1 MLIIKLPF
9 SSFWTVRHSF
19 LQVVGIEIFICSTIV
34 FLCMSCAALQ
44 SISRDMIFNNL
55 KWSLMIF
62 ILSVMSS
69 SCWAR
74 RNEAVKKLVKYI
86 RKLHRILVLNNPTKV
101 SSCILDYLPHLNLG
115 QPACRATLRGGECK
129 LWSSGKGKGKGSTR
143 KVTQRSFIDYRL
155 SIIDILSLELTLKL
169 VATFPPPPP
178 QPGRLFYL
186 TNEQIQIRWVRWR

>member
-19 LQVVGIEIFICSTIV
+19 LQVVGIEIFICSTTV

-74 RNEAVKKLVKYI
+74 RNQAVKKLVKYI
-86 RKLHRILVLNNPTKV
+86 RKLHIVLNNPTKV
-101 SSCILDYLPHLNLG
+101 RCCTPERGS
-115 QPACRATLRGGECK
+115 ACL
-129 LWSSGKGKGKGSTR
+129 
-143 KVTQRSFIDYRL
+143 
-155 SIIDILSLELTLKL
+155 
-169 VATFPPPPP
+169 
-178 QPGRLFYL
+178 PGRAMGGV
-186 TNEQIQIRWVRWR
+186 QIICYQSWVFFHKI

>member
-69 SCWAR
+69 SYWAR
-74 RNEAVKKLVKYI
+74 RNQAVKKLVKYI
-86 RKLHRILVLNNPTKV
+86 RKLHRFLVFNNSTKFSSSKMTLALFGVYYTPWWLCHPVVIFWPTPWCFKLMTSSVDRPGPKTNIL
-101 SSCILDYLPHLNLG
+101 
-115 QPACRATLRGGECK
+115 
-129 LWSSGKGKGKGSTR
+129 
-143 KVTQRSFIDYRL
+143 
-155 SIIDILSLELTLKL
+155 
-169 VATFPPPPP
+169 
-178 QPGRLFYL
+178 
-186 TNEQIQIRWVRWR
+186 